1 MDFMAAHTLVFFAD
15 VIWKS
20 FCGRLELNICMY
32 AEYVDCRNRRG
43 VKPSLKLSHKI
54 QWDFF
59 VKISKGLEQ

>member
-1 MDFMAAHTLVFFAD
+1 
-15 VIWKS
+15 
-20 FCGRLELNICMY
+20 MY
-32 AEYVDCRNRRG
+32 EYVDCRNRRG